1 MPVAQ
6 RELMWARWAA
16 AITAC
21 DFATSEPIAQ
31 HLHQRAQ
38 VTDDPVERRLGLHV
52 WAIQSWHH
60 GRLLESAAAFEAAA
74 RTPAPEVDDR
84 GDTLLSFERERLL
97 VDRAFPP
104 IVHED
109 LGEVESSRA
118 ELDRIAEGLDPY
130 GDALVRCFSC
140 SPALGA
146 GDHARVAERARP
158 VVEAETEFM
167 LSFWGARLR
176 MQLGW
181 VDVLEGRVDEGVA
194 LFEAG
199 HAVYAGAGLRTALP
213 ALLANMSM
221 GLLARAGASRPRTTS
236 SAPAPSWTAPARAGR
251 RRSSCWARPSWQPP
265 GARTRRR
272 CSPWRRSGPAP
283 WPPPACCAGSSERPR
298 RTAEGAAS
306 RRRAGCKRRR
316 QPAVTP
322 RPQESA

>member
-221 GLLARAGASRPRTTS
+221 GLLGQGRREQAEDYLQRARAELDRSGEGW
-236 SAPAPSWTAPARAGR
+236 PAPVVLLGEAELAAARGEDAAPLFAVAAERARSMAAAGMLR
-251 RRSSCWARPSWQPP
+251 RI
-265 GARTRRR
+265 
-272 CSPWRRSGPAP
+272 
-283 WPPPACCAGSSERPR
+283 ER
-298 RTAEGAAS
+298 AAAAH
-306 RRRAGCKRRR
+306 R
-316 QPAVTP
+316 
-322 RPQESA
+322 